1 MSKPLQALRS
11 QIDQAMSAD
20 RHRLFKQWQ
29 SCQRLSKEGKPFD
42 RAEARLREE
51 LATSLQRVEQR
62 RTLTPELNY
71 PEGLPVCARREEL
84 LEVIRD
90 HQVVVIAG
98 ETGSGKTTQLP
109 KLCLELGRGV
119 RGRIGHTQPR
129 RIAARSVAARIAEEL
144 NSPLGETV
152 GYQVRFTDHSS
163 ERTQLKLM
171 TDGIL
176 LAEIQGD
183 PYLSQY
189 DTLIIDE
196 AHERSLNIDFLLGYL
211 KRLLP
216 KRPDLKLIITSATI
230 DLERFSQHFGNC
242 PIVEVSGRTFPVDVW
257 YRPLDEMPEEIE
269 GDMTQ
274 AVVHALEELRD
285 HERKSRQIGDVLVFL
300 SGEREIREL
309 HHALRKR
316 DWPQTEILPLYAR
329 LSIAEQNR
337 VFDLRGRQGRRIVLA
352 TNVAETSLTVP
363 GIRYVIDT
371 GLARISRYSVRS
383 KVQRLPIEPVSQAS
397 AEQRKG
403 RCGRVAEGI
412 CVRLYSEQDFQTR
425 PAFTDPEIRRTNLA
439 AVILQML
446 SMRLGEVQ
454 DFPFVDPPDSRQ
466 INDGYKLLDELG
478 AVSRDGRLTEIGR
491 HLSRMPVDPR
501 IGRMLLASIQ
511 HGCVDEMLI
520 IASALSIQD
529 PRERPAEKQ
538 QAADEAHRR
547 FWQEGSDFLTL
558 VNLWRYYEEKRQ
570 ALSQNQLRKLCA
582 KEFLNFLRMGEWRE
596 IHYQLRLLLKELG
609 ASFNP
614 EPAPE
619 QAVHRAALAGLLS
632 HIGWLREEREYLG
645 ARNRKFF
652 IQPGSVLFKK
662 QPKWMVAY
670 ELVETSKLYA
680 RTIGRID
687 PEWAL
692 DYADHL
698 LKRDYFEPHWEMRSG
713 QVVAY
718 ERVSLYGL
726 ALVEK
731 RKVSYGPISPAESRQ
746 LFIRGALVEHH
757 YGREP
762 ECLKHNRRLIAE
774 IEALEAK
781 TRKRDIVVD
790 DHALFAFYDE
800 RIPAEIHNRV
810 AFEQWLRKAEQAQP
824 KLLYMERELLMRRA
838 MSDQTGAQ
846 FPDHL
851 SWGDFRL
858 PLKYHFEPG
867 HPEDGVTAVVPVGLL
882 NRLPIALFEWLVP
895 GMLRDKCI
903 ELIKGLP
910 KQWRRQFVP
919 VPDAVDRVLGQLA
932 PDNVPLAEALGRAL
946 GRSSGV
952 QVPASAWAEVQLDDH
967 YRMNFRVVDTD
978 GKRLGQGRDLAP
990 LIAELRPQVQAS
1002 LKAAKPEESIE
1013 RSGIQRWDFGAL
1025 PESHAFRQG
1034 GVTVIAYPALVDKGD
1049 SVAITLCETLPEA
1062 EALSRRG
1069 MARLLL
1075 LQQAQS
1081 AKYLRKELFKAGQA
1095 VLVMPAIGG
1104 RDAVLEDVMLSA
1116 CWATACPDQR
1126 LPRDQAAFETALTRC
1141 KQGLV
1146 PASQELEKQLQ
1157 SAALAVNDIRRKLAE
1172 TAMAKSPARADIE
1185 AQLAALFCPGFA
1197 FDTPA
1202 DAMRQYG
1209 RYLKAIQQ
1217 RLERCLVNPQKDAQA
1232 QQAVQAVWSKLQA
1245 AQVKQPLILS
1255 INSEAH
1261 QLRWMIE
1268 EYRVSLFAQT
1278 LGTAMP
1284 VSEKRLEKQLEKAGL
1299 R

>member
-1 MSKPLQALRS
+1 
-11 QIDQAMSAD
+11 
-20 RHRLFKQWQ
+20 
-29 SCQRLSKEGKPFD
+29 
-42 RAEARLREE
+42 
-51 LATSLQRVEQR
+51 
-62 RTLTPELNY
+62 
-71 PEGLPVCARREEL
+71 
-84 LEVIRD
+84 
-90 HQVVVIAG
+90 
-98 ETGSGKTTQLP
+98 
-109 KLCLELGRGV
+109 
-119 RGRIGHTQPR
+119 
-129 RIAARSVAARIAEEL
+129 
-144 NSPLGETV
+144 
-152 GYQVRFTDHSS
+152 
-163 ERTQLKLM
+163 M

-176 LAEIQGD
+176 LAETQGD
-183 PYLSQY
+183 PSLSQY
-189 DTLIIDE
+189 DTIIIDE

-216 KRPDLKLIITSATI
+216 TRPDLKLIITSATI
-230 DLERFSQHFGNC
+230 DLERFSQHFDNC
-242 PIVEVSGRTFPVDVW
+242 PIVEVSGRTYPVEVW

-269 GDMTQ
+269 GDM
-274 AVVHALEELRD
+274 AEGVIHALEELRQ
-285 HERKSRQIGDVLVFL
+285 HERQTRQVGDVLVFL

-309 HHALRKR
+309 HRALRKR

-412 CVRLYSEQDFQTR
+412 CVRLYSEQDSLSR

-454 DFPFVDPPDSRQ
+454 DFPYVDPPDSRQ
-466 INDGYKLLDELG
+466 INDGYRLLDELG
-478 AVSRDGRLTEIGR
+478 AVGADGRLTEIGR
-491 HLSRMPVDPR
+491 QLARMPVDPR
-501 IGRMLLASIQ
+501 IGRMLLASMKE
-511 HGCVDEMLI
+511 GCVEEMLV

-529 PRERPAEKQ
+529 PRERPVEKQ

-558 VNLWRYYEEKRQ
+558 VNLWRYFEEKRQ
-570 ALSQNQLRKLCA
+570 ALSQNQLRKLCG

-609 ASFNP
+609 ARFNH

-619 QAVHRAALAGLLS
+619 QSVHRAALAGLLS

-652 IQPGSVLFKK
+652 IQPGSALFKK

-680 RTIGRID
+680 RTVGRID

-692 DYADHL
+692 DYARHL

-713 QVVAY
+713 QVVAF

-726 ALVEK
+726 VLIEK
-731 RKVSYGPISPAESRQ
+731 RKLSYGPINPAESRE
-746 LFIRGALVEHH
+746 LFIRGALVENH

-762 ECLKHNRRLIAE
+762 DCLRHNRRLIAE

-790 DHALFAFYDE
+790 DQVLYAFYDE
-800 RIPAEIHNRV
+800 RLPADIHNRV
-810 AFEQWLRKAEQAQP
+810 AFEQWLRKVEKTQP
-824 KLLYMERELLMRRA
+824 RLLYMERELLMRRA
-838 MSDQTGAQ
+838 LADETGAQ

-882 NRLPIALFEWLVP
+882 NRLPMALFDWLVP
-895 GMLRDKCI
+895 GMLREKCI
-903 ELIKGLP
+903 ELVKGLP

-919 VPDAVDRVLGQLA
+919 VPDAVDRVLGQLQ
-932 PDNVPLAEALGRAL
+932 PGDVPLAEALGRAL

-967 YRMNFRVVDTD
+967 YRMNFRVVDGD
-978 GKRLGQGRDLAP
+978 GKRLGQGRDLER

-1002 LKAAKPEESIE
+1002 LKAASPEESIE
-1013 RSGIQRWDFGAL
+1013 RQGLQRWDFGAL

-1034 GVTVIAYPALVDKGD
+1034 GVTVVAYPALADRGASVD
-1049 SVAITLCETLPEA
+1049 ICLCESLAEA
-1062 EALSRRG
+1062 ELLSRRG
-1069 MARLLL
+1069 VARLLL
-1075 LQQAQS
+1075 LQLGQS
-1081 AKYLRKELFKAGQA
+1081 AKYLRKELFKAGAA

-1104 RDAVLEDVMLSA
+1104 REAVLEDVLLASA
-1116 CWATACPDQR
+1116 WRAGCPDQR
-1126 LPRDQAAFETALTRC
+1126 LPRDQAAFDAALARA
-1141 KQGLV
+1141 KSGVVGL
-1146 PASQELEKQLQ
+1146 SQELEKLLQ
-1157 SAALAVNDIRRKLAE
+1157 AAALAANDIRRRMAE
-1172 TAMAKSPARADIE
+1172 PVMLRSPAKADIE
-1185 AQLAALFCPGFA
+1185 GQLAALFAPGFV
-1197 FDTPA
+1197 FDAPP
-1202 DAMRQYG
+1202 DALRQFP

-1217 RLERCLVNPQKDAQA
+1217 RLDKCLVNPQKDLQC
-1232 QQAVQAVWSKLQA
+1232 QQAVAAFWERLQA
-1245 AQVKQPLILS
+1245 TLAGHGVMPLI
-1255 INSEAH
+1255 NEDVR

-1278 LGTAMP
+1278 LGTSMP
-1284 VSEKRLEKQLEKAGL
+1284 VSEKRLQKQLEKAGI
-1299 R
+1299 RAR